1 MKSLILIVLMS
12 VSFLSSR
19 AQGSLDAI
27 SKALGTGDAATLSN
41 YFDQNVE
48 VCVLDSEEVYPKTQ
62 AIQIVRD
69 FFGKNKPKS
78 YAQVHQGASTGK
90 ASQYTIGK
98 LTTATGVFRVY
109 VYLKVSGSSTLI
121 QEIRFDKE

>member
-12 VSFLSSR
+12 VSFLSVR
-19 AQGSLDAI
+19 AQSGLDAI
-27 SKALGTGDAATLSN
+27 TKALSAGDATALSN

-48 VCVLDSEEVYPKTQ
+48 VCVMDNEEVYAKTQ
-62 AIQIVRD
+62 AAQIVRD
-69 FFGKNKPKS
+69 FFGKNKPKA

-98 LTTATGVFRVY
+98 LTTATGNFRVY